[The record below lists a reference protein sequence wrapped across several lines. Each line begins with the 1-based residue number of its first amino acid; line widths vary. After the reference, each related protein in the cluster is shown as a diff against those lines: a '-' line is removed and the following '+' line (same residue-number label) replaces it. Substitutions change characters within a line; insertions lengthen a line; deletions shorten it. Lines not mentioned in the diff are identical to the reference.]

1 MGNCCGLLL
10 VLAASIFAAAQSQ
23 AVPQLSAAG
32 FAQEMRRVRAQVEE
46 LEKKP
51 QSAPALIAGLPKSW
65 KVQTAQSEVE
75 ISADFVRAGVASFQK
90 VEQKDKTSRLNELE
104 ASLDVLQSQAKAY
117 DGATPIPAETHWSL
131 ARILDAPEFRG
142 LKGPSQLQLLWQRV
156 LSWLQKQW
164 DKLFPRM
171 PSATNAG
178 PVFAWCLIAVVCSA
192 LGVWIYRRSRQTELQ
207 PISAVIPY
215 GPGAKGWRNWLE
227 EARESAG
234 RGAWRDA
241 IHLAFWAGVA
251 KLEAEGTWRPDRTR
265 TPREYLRAIP
275 EWNAARLPFQLAMH
289 SFERSWYGRRPASAD
304 DFQQILA
311 ALERM
316 GCR

>member
-1 MGNCCGLLL
+1 MGNRCRLLL
-10 VLAASIFAAAQSQ
+10 VLVGSMFAAAQSQ
-23 AVPQLSAAG
+23 AVPPLSAAG
-32 FAQEMRRVRAQVEE
+32 FAQEMAQVRAQVAE
-46 LEKKP
+46 LEEKP
-51 QSAPALIAGLPKSW
+51 QSAPALVAGLPKYW
-65 KVQTAQSEVE
+65 KVQTAQSVVEV
-75 ISADFVRAGVASFQK
+75 SAEFVRAGAAGFQK
-90 VEQKDKTSRLNELE
+90 AEQKDKTLRLKELE
-104 ASLDVLQSQAKAY
+104 TSLDVLQSQAKAY
-117 DGATPIPAETHWSL
+117 DRAVPIPAETHQTL
-131 ARILDAPEFRG
+131 ERILEAREFRG
-142 LKGPSQLQLLWQRV
+142 LKGPSPLQLLWQRI

-171 PSATNAG
+171 PSATDAG
-178 PVFAWCLIAVVCSA
+178 PVFAWCMIALICSA
-192 LGVWIYRRSRQTELQ
+192 LGVWLYRRSRETELQ
-207 PISAVIPY
+207 PIGEVIPH

-241 IHLAFWAGVA
+241 IHLAFWACVS

-275 EWNAARLPFQLAMH
+275 EWNAARPAFQLAMQ